1 MRIISALA
9 MPKSLFSFKKKGY
22 FPFIHSKGKS
32 YFGLVLA
39 CMLAL
44 GAFWSAPKESGVPFP
59 LPEVQVAPDGRAVT
73 SIGIPVPPGPAKFVP
88 SISLSYDSQMGN
100 GFLGMGWS
108 LGGFGQIKRDS
119 TFGSFTYTSA
129 DHFISTEDGELE
141 ALTVS
146 QGGGYHAK
154 RETFRKYTPIAGCG
168 DVCSWSV
175 KEGNGTTSYY
185 GELNGTS
192 AYNSRVV
199 NASNQ
204 ANVWGLNRIVDKN
217 GNTIEI
223 LYHPQSQTDG
233 VLYPQYIRY
242 NGGASEIEF
251 VWIARAD
258 WVRSWIGGSSVTQT
272 RLLDE
277 IITRFQSSETD
288 SWEFSYGTDASNRR
302 ILTSIERDKFAPLT
316 LTYNMGTLDLSQ
328 TPAVVQR
335 SSAIPINAKLKY
347 SDLGACLSH
356 FTTCAMTMF
365 GANPVAA
372 IMCALGHI
380 QLGNDCADGISSNI
394 GFFGDVNGDKVL
406 DYIRIVT
413 EDFER
418 PYIGIG
424 GIAIDNTMLEYR
436 TAALQVN
443 FGKKDSSGITSLDT
457 AEHTILKTTPF
468 RFTDGT
474 QAFPADVDGNGMADI
489 VFIEDYGSKLK
500 VYLSTGTGFS
510 VQETNVTSTNPKPA
524 GGGAIIKYLSPDRR
538 TYNHLADL
546 NGDGRTDFIQYNPAD
561 SKTYVYYSTGTGFDG
576 GRAIT
581 GITDYGVTNQMF
593 VDLDENGI
601 PDFITYDRIDN
612 DTARRMVYTLFGE
625 NQTVLYNGSL
635 TLGTE
640 GKFDNFYFSD
650 LNSDGLQDLAV
661 VLPLGDINT
670 STKGTLKT
678 YYFDS
683 KEFGN
688 PQVFPLYDLRYKE
701 DTNKF
706 KSAVVADPYELD
718 LRRDVGPGDVLYLSG
733 GRLELLFHDNASSY
747 DIDLFLSLENPDPP
761 TDAEGNPIPM
771 QGVGQ
776 YDAESILRDIDK
788 DGANDTLW
796 VRVFVDGDAITDITL
811 MIKYSTGPSEPVAYD
826 LDWGKLQSYASMDPN
841 AANWPALSQSTYDSW
856 RMGIFFA
863 DYNGDGRNDTIW
875 CDGSNI
881 RVAYSKPNGTG
892 GLSFAQYGDISPIPS
907 SFLNQAADLN
917 GDTRADLISI
927 ESALAL
933 LEYPA
938 NLTHIRSNVPFAG
951 TGNITFTNT
960 PVSLPAGTLASISTS
975 KGTRVDITYDWEAKL
990 PETKIASSV
999 FPSIAF
1005 PVPKY
1010 VTTKVLQTFP
1020 NASQSSTEFT
1030 YNQHRFYNGTRN
1042 VRRDLGYSSVKQVNK
1057 LGNLIINGKEDFY
1070 FQGVDFYTDGLV
1082 SRTVESS
1089 RGQTVRDTTYTCT
1102 SNLSFFSTN
1111 FGRCTDSVS
1120 TVYVNGSPHF
1130 TITGSIIYD
1139 PYGNVRQ
1146 RTTTLPGYTLTEDI
1160 QYLNDNLLWNLGMEI
1175 VFTRRVNGV
1184 KVEDRALTYVD
1195 NKNISSI
1202 QTFPGTTEA
1211 NYAAY
1216 FYDTYG
1222 NVIETRDGFNR
1233 STFYEYDTASN
1244 SYLIKATNPLLHV
1257 TEYVYD
1263 IPKGLLLE
1271 EKTPNGQSVVR
1282 EYDDFGRMVQ
1292 IIQPGETED
1301 WTERY
1306 LYEGTGGLNPTLTRV
1321 VKDSVNGEVQTKQ
1334 YFDSMGRVIREET
1347 TLAQGKILASLTE
1360 YDAYG
1365 AVKRKSSPYLQGL
1378 TSPIYSEYTY
1388 DANGNLIKI
1397 TNPEGTYSEI
1407 TAVPDGSNGNLT
1419 TTNTMFSAAGVQ
1431 VSTATVVTDS
1441 SKRILSKNSNGLLT
1455 SYGYDSAGRQ
1465 NRITDPAGNLSTLTF
1480 YPSGR
1485 RRTFTDQNSGTTNYE
1500 YDTVGNVT
1508 RVRTASGKNIDR
1520 TYDALNRLLT
1530 VTGGVGTNISY
1541 TYDLGTN
1548 GIGRLS
1554 NVVDPTGS
1562 TAFEYSESGDIV
1574 RTTKTVDS
1582 LTFVLERE
1590 YDNLHRPVSTR
1601 YPDGS
1606 IVRNKYE
1613 LGGYLS
1619 QVAMDVPDWS
1629 SLNHPV
1635 VSYVGPGFSSDG
1647 NLVVTRTT
1655 GNGVITEISVDPVH
1669 LRTSGYKT
1677 TLKNGTVRQSVKVNY
1692 DDIGNITKI
1701 ENLAFPSETQDFTYD
1716 TNHRLISAT
1725 GSFGTE
1731 NYTYDPSGNMTAK
1744 ADKTLSYS
1752 DANHVNAVT
1761 SVTSPSLGTM
1771 TYSYDT
1777 DGNMVSRNGDTLIYD
1792 AYGTLKEVQT
1802 YGGQNYKMY
1811 TDFTGARVKK
1821 RSENDNVD
1829 IYTVFGIYE
1838 LQRVPSQPDK
1848 HTLYIHG
1855 AKGETVSQLTRTDAV
1870 LVAASEPDTGMLYA
1884 ILPFLKNGGAVLK
1897 IGTMETIAVLFS
1909 PEMWTK
1915 VCMGSLG
1922 IILLGWT
1929 LFTIF
1934 QKVSIREENSWAL
1947 PFAPIL
1953 VTAILIQS
1961 GCGIIPTGGS
1971 GTAPWVAGAAAIAAD
1986 VPSVNSPN
1994 PTAPGGFTN
2003 VPVPGMY
2010 FYHADQL
2017 GSLTMLTDGAGL
2029 AASGGEMPGTSNI
2042 KYKPYGEIDRA
2053 NSAGPDISARKYA
2066 GQLEDRET
2074 GLYFSGARYYDPETG
2089 RFLQADSQLN
2099 PETMGLNRYM
2109 YVNGNPISFRD
2120 PGGHN
2125 AIVAAFNDLCAAI
2138 FGSTKG
2144 AQLAFQY
2151 YVQQSNDPV
2160 LKILAGFY
2168 QKVEEKRMIRRM
2180 RDTQIFKTVVA
2191 AVVAV
2196 ALIVA
2201 TWGAATPAVVT
2212 AEGVVTGGSLLG
2224 NGLASIGLSSGWTS
2238 GIVSFAANLGASAAG
2253 YAIGSSA
2260 GYIVGGYTGTG
2271 GRWNE
2276 STAIRGAQ
2284 LGGGIGSAI
2293 TPFAAGKLGLEF
2305 MPKGLSNST
2314 EFKSSNFEYFEQSLG
2329 KFGYGMDATISGG
2342 MNAGRFLGRT
2352 FGEFATKSALNWA
2365 ATTLLGGF
2373 VNFTWSNWD
2382 FSGYNL
2388 KESMNRRNSEP
2399 EFMASGFFK
2408 VSGDAWGA
2416 IGSGIYAGTGFN
2428 EVLNSFFYGL

>member
-1 MRIISALA
+1 MRAFPAIA
-9 MPKSLFSFKKKGY
+9 MPKSIPTLSKLGKFS
-22 FPFIHSKGKS
+22 PLSWNRKS
-32 YFGLVLA
+32 RFGLIIL
-39 CMLAL
+39 CLFAL
-44 GAFWSAPKESGVPFP
+44 GAFWSAPQESGVPFP
-59 LPEVQVAPDGRAVT
+59 LPEIKVAPDGRAVS

-119 TFGSFTYTSA
+119 TFGSFTYTTA

-141 ALTVS
+141 SLTVA

-154 RETFRKYTPIAGCG
+154 RETFRKYTPATGCG

-185 GELNGTS
+185 GELNGSS

-204 ANVWGLNRIVDKN
+204 ANIWGLNRIVDKN

-251 VWIARAD
+251 VWASRAD
-258 WVRSWIGGSSVTQT
+258 WVRSWIGGSSVAQT

-277 IITRFQSSETD
+277 IIVRFQGSETD
-288 SWEFSYGTDASNRR
+288 SWDFSYGTDANNRR
-302 ILTSIERDKFAPLT
+302 ILTSIERDTFAPLT
-316 LTYNMGTLDLSQ
+316 LTYNLGTLDLSQ

-335 SSAIPINAKLKY
+335 SGTARINAKLKY
-347 SDLGACLSH
+347 SDITSCYGLY
-356 FTTCAMTMF
+356 TVCASTMF
-365 GANPVAA
+365 GANLPAA
-372 IMCALGHI
+372 VMCALGFI
-380 QLGNDCADGISSNI
+380 QSGNDCADGISSNI

-424 GIAIDNTMLEYR
+424 GIQIDDPMLEYR
-436 TAALQVN
+436 TAKIWVS
-443 FGKKDSSGITSLDT
+443 FGKIDNAGITRLDT
-457 AEHTILKTTPF
+457 DEWSTLKTNAF

-474 QAFPADVDGNGMADI
+474 QAFPADVDGNGRADI
-489 VFIEDYGSKLK
+489 VFIGDYGAKVQ
-500 VYLSTGTGFS
+500 VYLSTGNGFS
-510 VQETNVTSTNPKPA
+510 LQDTNVTSTNPKPD
-524 GGGAIIKYLSPDRR
+524 GGGAIIKFLSPDRR

-546 NGDGRTDFIQYNPAD
+546 NGDGRTDFVQYNPLD
-561 SKTYVYYSTGTGFDG
+561 SKAYVYYSTGTGFDG
-576 GRAIT
+576 GRAIN

-593 VDLDENGI
+593 VDLDGNGI

-612 DTARRMVYTLFGE
+612 NTTRRMVYTLFGE

-661 VLPLGDINT
+661 VLPVGDINT
-670 STKGTLKT
+670 TKKGSLKV

-683 KEFGN
+683 KNFIS
-688 PQVFPLYDLRYKE
+688 PQGFSLYDLRYKE
-701 DTNKF
+701 DTNKY
-706 KSAVVADPYELD
+706 KSAVVANPYGLD
-718 LRRDVGPGDVLYLSG
+718 LRRDAGPQDVLYLTG
-733 GRLELLFHDNASSY
+733 GKLEILFHDNASNY
-747 DIDLFLSLENPDPP
+747 DIDLKLSLDNPDPP
-761 TDAEGNPIPM
+761 TDENGNPVPI
-771 QGVGQ
+771 QGAGE
-776 YDAESILRDIDK
+776 YDAASIKIDIDK
-788 DGANDTLW
+788 DGVKDTLW
-796 VRVFVDGDAITDITL
+796 VHVFADDGSIADL
-811 MIKYSTGPSEPVAYD
+811 SLRIKYSTGPTDPVTYD
-826 LDWGKLQSYASMDPN
+826 LDWPKLKAYASQDPN
-841 AANWPALSQSTYDSW
+841 AADWPALSQSAYDSW
-856 RMGIFFA
+856 RMGIFFG

-881 RVAYSKPNGTG
+881 RVSYSKPNGTG
-892 GLSFAQYGDISPIPS
+892 GLSLAQYGDTNPISS
-907 SFLNQAADLN
+907 SFLNQVSDLN
-917 GDTRADLISI
+917 GDSRVDLISI
-927 ESALAL
+927 ESSIAL

-938 NLTHIRSNVPFAG
+938 NFTRIRSNVPFVG
-951 TGNITFTNT
+951 DGNITFTNT
-960 PVSLPAGTLASISTS
+960 PIASPAGTLSSISTS
-975 KGTRVDITYDWEAKL
+975 KGTRVDISYNWEAKL
-990 PETKIASSV
+990 PETKALSST

-1005 PVPKY
+1005 PVSKY
-1010 VTTKVLQTFP
+1010 VTTKVQQTFP
-1020 NASQSSTEFT
+1020 DTTQSSTEFT
-1030 YNQHRFYNGTRN
+1030 YNQHKFYNGTRD
-1042 VRRDLGYSSVKQVNK
+1042 VRRDLGYASVKQVNK
-1057 LGNLIINGKEDFY
+1057 LGNIIINGKEDYY
-1070 FQGVDFYTDGLV
+1070 FQGVDYYTDGLV

-1089 RGQTVRDTTYTCT
+1089 RGQTVRDTTYTCN
-1102 SNLSFFSTN
+1102 SNLSFFATY
-1111 FGRCTDSVS
+1111 FGRCTDSIS
-1120 TVYVNGSPHF
+1120 TVYANGSPHF
-1130 TITGSIIYD
+1130 SITGTIIYD

-1146 RTTTLPGYTLTEDI
+1146 RTTTLPGYTLVEDI

-1175 VFTRRVNGV
+1175 VFTKRVNGV

-1211 NYAAY
+1211 TYAAY
-1216 FYDTYG
+1216 FYDNYG
-1222 NVIETRDGFNR
+1222 NVIETRDGLNR
-1233 STFYEYDTASN
+1233 STIYEYDSASN
-1244 SYLIKATNPLLHV
+1244 SYLTKATNPLLHV

-1263 IPKGLLLE
+1263 IPKGLLME
-1271 EKTPNGQSVVR
+1271 EKNPNGQSVVR
-1282 EYDDFGRMVQ
+1282 EYDDFGRMIQ
-1292 IIQPGETED
+1292 IIQPGESED

-1306 LYEGTGGLNPTLTRV
+1306 LYEGTGGLNPTLTRI

-1360 YDAYG
+1360 YDVYG

-1378 TSPIYSEYTY
+1378 TSPIYSNYTY

-1397 TNPEGTYSEI
+1397 TNPDGTYSEI
-1407 TAVPDGSNGNLT
+1407 NAVPDSSNGNLT
-1419 TTNTMFSAAGVQ
+1419 TTNTMFSSAGVQ
-1431 VSTATVVTDS
+1431 VSTATVITDS

-1465 NRITDPAGNLSTLTF
+1465 NRITDPAGHQSNLTF

-1485 RRTFTDQNSGTTNYE
+1485 RRTFSDQNSGTTNYE
-1500 YDTVGNVT
+1500 YDTLGNVT
-1508 RVRTASGKNIDR
+1508 RVRTASGKIVDR
-1520 TYDALNRLLT
+1520 TYDSLNRLLT
-1530 VTGGVGTNISY
+1530 ITGGAGTNITYSY
-1541 TYDLGTN
+1541 DQGTN
-1548 GIGRLS
+1548 GVGRLS
-1554 NVVDPTGS
+1554 NVIDPTGS
-1562 TAFEYSESGDIV
+1562 TAFEYSESGDII

-1590 YDNLHRPVSTR
+1590 YDNLHRPISTR

-1619 QVAMDVPDWS
+1619 QVSMDVPDWS

-1635 VSYVGPGFSSDG
+1635 VSYVGPGFSADG

-1677 TLKNGTVRQSVKVNY
+1677 TLKNGTVRQSVKVKY

-1716 TNHRLISAT
+1716 ANQRLVTAT

-1731 NYTYDPSGNMTAK
+1731 NYTYDSSGNMTAK
-1744 ADKTLSYS
+1744 GDKTLTYS
-1752 DANHVNAVT
+1752 DTSHVGAVT
-1761 SVTSPSLGTM
+1761 SVSSPSLGTM
-1771 TYSYDT
+1771 NYSYDV
-1777 DGNMVSRNGDTLIYD
+1777 DGNMVARNGDTLIYD

-1838 LQRVPSQPDK
+1838 LQRIPSQPDK

-1870 LVAASEPDTGMLYA
+1870 LVAASQPDTSLLYA
-1884 ILPFLKNGGAVLK
+1884 ILPFLKDGGALLK
-1897 IGTMETIAVLFS
+1897 IGMGESLAQLFS
-1909 PEMWTK
+1909 PEIWTK
-1915 VCMGSLG
+1915 VCMGSLALV
-1922 IILLGWT
+1922 ILGWT
-1929 LFTIF
+1929 SLMLF
-1934 QKVSIREENSWAL
+1934 QGVSRREGNSWAL

-2003 VPVPGMY
+2003 APVPGMY

-2029 AASGGEMPGTSNI
+2029 SASGGEMPGTSNI

-2053 NSAGPDISARKYA
+2053 NSSGPDITARKYS

-2074 GLYFSGARYYDPETG
+2074 GLYFSGSRYYDPDTG

-2125 AIVAAFNDLCAAI
+2125 AIVAAFNDLCATI

-2180 RDTQIFKTVVA
+2180 RDTQIFNTVVA
-2191 AVVAV
+2191 AIVAV
-2196 ALIVA
+2196 ALIVV
-2201 TWGAATPAVVT
+2201 TWGAATPAAIS
-2212 AEGVVTGGSLLG
+2212 AEGAVTGGSMLG
-2224 NGLASIGLSSGWTS
+2224 NGLASIGMSSGWVS
-2238 GIVSFAANLGASAAG
+2238 GIVSFAANLGVSAAG

-2260 GYIVGGYTGTG
+2260 GYVVGGYTGTG

-2284 LGGGIGSAI
+2284 LGGGIGSMVGPI
-2293 TPFAAGKLGLEF
+2293 AAEKLGWEF
-2305 MPKGLSNST
+2305 MPKGISNTT
-2314 EFKSSNFEYFEQSLG
+2314 EFKSSNFEYFEGSLG
-2329 KFGYGMDATISGG
+2329 KLGYGIDATISGALT
-2342 MNAGRFLGRT
+2342 AGRFLGRQ
-2352 FGEFATKSALNWA
+2352 FGELATTTALNWT

-2373 VNFTWSNWD
+2373 VNFKWSNWD
-2382 FSGYNL
+2382 FTGYNL

-2399 EFMASGFFK
+2399 EFMASGFFT

-2416 IGSGIYAGTGFN
+2416 VGSGIYSGTGFN
-2428 EVLNSFFYGL
+2428 AALNRFCYGL